1 MSRKRYQY
9 SMYQPSRSDPIGD
22 GVFAVQIETIK
33 WTLDY
38 GSSGWKP
45 GGLSKFPEDG
55 ANEHLR
61 KLIDDYIDDWN
72 KLSDNSQM
80 YATLYFLAGTPTRDK
95 SGKPVKRVNVMKLL
109 PISLMHKPMIKSF
122 AKVWWNMMT
131 KNINSKFKQPKDTR
145 GEMYK
150 GLKFGESVELSK
162 KIADRFCG

>member
-1 MSRKRYQY
+1 MKKISKDFFKIY
-9 SMYQPSRSDPIGD
+9 SDVKKSTPGKVVR
-22 GVFAVQIETIK
+22 
-33 WTLDY
+33 L
-38 GSSGWKP
+38 KP
-45 GGLSKFPEDG
+45 EY
-55 ANEHLR
+55 NEPLR
-61 KLIDDYIDDWN
+61 NLIDDYIDDWN

-109 PISLMHKPMIKSF
+109 PISLMHKPMVKSF

-131 KNINSKFKQPKDTR
+131 KSINSKFKQPKDTR

-150 GLKFGESVELSK
+150 GLKFGEAVELSK